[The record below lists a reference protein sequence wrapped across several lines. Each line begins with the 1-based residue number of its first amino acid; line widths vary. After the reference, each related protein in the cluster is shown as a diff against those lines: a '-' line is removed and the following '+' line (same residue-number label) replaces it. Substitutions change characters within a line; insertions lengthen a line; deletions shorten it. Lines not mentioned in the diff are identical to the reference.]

1 MSAFVGLPRP
11 DEGHPVIED
20 LVSLVDGHLNADAA
34 QAVER
39 HIRGC
44 AKCRELVAAVSPL
57 PSVGQSAPEVTEYEF
72 EPLVPLP
79 VTAEP
84 DVGEVW
90 QLDWENDAAAV
101 LILERSDLSA
111 VITAVT
117 QEQPRPESPL
127 ERIELASP
135 AVSVWALPFV
145 ATVPLGVFRF
155 PLGRVDDGAATP
167 LRTIIDAIVP
177 ADPLEVAHSQPDLI
191 ADLLDRLDLTA
202 AVRSL
207 GTASWIPNMPATQV
221 SLRDVFSTRGLRPSV
236 VADMTGIPVSEV
248 TALVRRARLP
258 TDDEAEALSAALDM
272 PAERLRPGMEFPVEL
287 IHAIERP
294 THRASIE
301 ERAMADGISE
311 AAARFRTAEAVHA
324 MPARTT
330 RGERDVDTWSELIG
344 QYLDG

>member
-20 LVSLVDGHLNADAA
+20 LVSLVDGHLDADAA
-34 QAVER
+34 KAVER
-39 HIRGC
+39 HVSGC
-44 AKCRELVAAVSPL
+44 AACRELTATVSPL
-57 PSVGQSAPEVTEYEF
+57 LDVGQSTPEVTEYEF

-79 VTAEP
+79 VAAEP
-84 DVGEVW
+84 GVGEVW

-101 LILERSDLSA
+101 LVLERSELSA
-111 VITAVT
+111 VVTAVT
-117 QEQPRPESPL
+117 QEQLRTESPR
-127 ERIELASP
+127 ERIDLASP
-135 AVSVWALPFV
+135 AVSVWVLPLV
-145 ATVPLGVFRF
+145 ATVPLGVFRC
-155 PLGRVDDGAATP
+155 PLGWVDDGAAP
-167 LRTIIDAIVP
+167 ALRADSEATVA
-177 ADPLEVAHSQPDLI
+177 ADPLELADSQPGLI

-207 GTASWIPNMPATQV
+207 GAASWIPAMPATTV
-221 SLRDVFSTRGLRPSV
+221 FLRDVFSARGLRPSV

-248 TALVRRARLP
+248 TALLRRARLP
-258 TDDEAEALSAALDM
+258 TDDEAEALSAALDI
-272 PAERLRPGMEFPVEL
+272 PAERLRPGMDFPVEL

-294 THRASIE
+294 VHRASIE
-301 ERAMADGISE
+301 ERAVADGISE

-330 RGERDVDTWSELIG
+330 PGERDVDTWSELIG